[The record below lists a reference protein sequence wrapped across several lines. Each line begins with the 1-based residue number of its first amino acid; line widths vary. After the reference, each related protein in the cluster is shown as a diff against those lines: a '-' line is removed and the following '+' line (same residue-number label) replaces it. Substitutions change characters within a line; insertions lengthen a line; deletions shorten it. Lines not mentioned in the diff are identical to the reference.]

1 MPQGNQRLGYPACV
15 ATSTELRDWLVAAQT
30 QELVRRTAH
39 WMDEAI
45 KDPDMGYR
53 DDPGLAGDA
62 VLDAIVAAA
71 VEAVALKRGEDSP
84 KWTSRPERF
93 LNHFWYPG
101 PPSLF
106 AWALA
111 HSPGP
116 FQIRGILIEA
126 DSLASV

>member
-1 MPQGNQRLGYPACV
+1 V

-30 QELVRRTAH
+30 HELVRRTAH
-39 WMDEAI
+39 WMDEAV
-45 KDPDMGYR
+45 KHPDAGYR
-53 DDPGLAGDA
+53 DDPGLTGDA
-62 VLDAIVAAA
+62 
-71 VEAVALKRGEDSP
+71 
-84 KWTSRPERF
+84 
-93 LNHFWYPG
+93 
-101 PPSLF
+101 F